1 MPSIIIIFHTPSNA
15 GYAMS
20 PLEKMFFQVCR
31 EIFNGQDN
39 VHFAFKNFDKG
50 RPESLPNDF
59 SNLITIDMAS
69 TCNRMLS
76 TASKYILENNI
87 TSALCFDLQVRSPIC
102 NMLRNSGVKKIASY
116 WGAPISGNNNIIML
130 TLKRIEVALSSN
142 KPDLFIFESEAMRRF
157 AVHGRGILFKNT
169 RVIPTGIDTNKFQ
182 PNTSSKKYVSEEFG
196 IPLNNK
202 IIFYSGHME
211 ERKGVK
217 TIIEAAIKLIDEE
230 KLTHW
235 YFLICG
241 NRPNE
246 EKPFLKILE
255 NTKAKEHVIFAGY
268 RTDINNLIP
277 GCDIGVIPSTG
288 WDSFP
293 MSCLEIAS
301 CGLPLVVSELQGLT
315 ETIEE
320 NVTGLSFTPGDSTQ
334 LASAIIKLDQ
344 NEQMRLQF
352 SQAARERIIKGYS
365 LEQQYKSLFFTMKK
379 TFA

>member
-142 KPDLFIFESEAMRRF
+142 KPDLCIFESEAMRRF
-157 AVHGRGILFKNT
+157 AVHGRGILYKNT

-379 TFA
+379 TYA

>member
-1 MPSIIIIFHTPSNA
+1 
-15 GYAMS
+15 MS